1 MDKNNNNKRYT
12 KRDLESERWRGTVS
26 QSLVDIT
33 KTVTET
39 NRRLNHFDKRLN
51 KLQIKVAGIG
61 AVAAL
66 VVSVLVAFFAK

>member
-1 MDKNNNNKRYT
+1 MEKNTNQKYTRYN
-12 KRDLESERWRGTVS
+12 LESERWRGTVS

-39 NRRLNHFDKRLN
+39 NRRLSHFDRRLN